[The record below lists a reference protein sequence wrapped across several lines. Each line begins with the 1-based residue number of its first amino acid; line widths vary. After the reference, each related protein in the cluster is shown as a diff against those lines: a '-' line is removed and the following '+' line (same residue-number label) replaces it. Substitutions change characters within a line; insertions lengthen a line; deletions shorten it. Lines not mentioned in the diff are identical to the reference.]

1 MRVTCIFLCYNCEN
15 FVAAALESLL
25 TQDFAEPM
33 EIIISDD
40 ASTDATFEVVQRML
54 EDYSG
59 PHRIRALRQP
69 TNTGSKSA
77 HLNEV
82 LPLVSNDILISFDA
96 DDIFQPQ
103 RVRKIVEAFRRDP
116 GIAAVYSQLLTI
128 DEAGRPLGSGRV
140 PRRPAGTSAD
150 RWFARVDAYA
160 SGGTLAIHRKVV
172 ASFPPLD
179 KDIYED
185 VVLPFRASLLGDVA
199 FIDEPLILARRHGGS
214 LTADFSQFRSIEN
227 YRKRMLRGMEKVRSQ
242 LASRLADIDVAR
254 RIDPGRE
261 KDWVELE
268 QIARA
273 SLADAEKTVPLLSP
287 NPVTRWLALARLI
300 VAGIHRRD
308 LLQNVALAFTPS
320 LYLRYKLWRL
330 TGRGGTQRLLAAPDR

>member
-59 PHRIRALRQP
+59 PHTIRTLRQP
-69 TNTGSKSA
+69 MNTGSKSA

-82 LPLVSNDILISFDA
+82 FPLASNDILISFDA
-96 DDIFQPQ
+96 DDVFRPQ
-103 RVRKIVEAFRRDP
+103 RVRRTVQAFRQDP
-116 GIAAVYSQLLTI
+116 AITAVYSQLLTI

-140 PRRPAGTSAD
+140 PQRPAGTSAD

-172 ASFPPLD
+172 MSFPPLD

-227 YRKRMLRGMEKVRSQ
+227 YRKRMLKGMEKVRSQ

-254 RIDPGRE
+254 RIDPSRE
-261 KDWVELE
+261 QDWVELE

-273 SLADAEKTVPLLSP
+273 SLADAEKTVPLFSP
-287 NPVTRWLALARLI
+287 NPVTRWRALVYLVA
-300 VAGIHRRD
+300 AGIHRRD
-308 LLQNVALAFTPS
+308 LLQNTALALAPG
-320 LYLRYKLWRL
+320 LYLHYKRRRL
-330 TGRGGTQRLLAAPDR
+330 TGRGGTQRSLGVPDR